1 MLEKFEKGRKIYFL
15 YKESLFH
22 DNIDQEINIGFGGVR
37 VFYSE

>member
-22 DNIDQEINIGFGGVR
+22 NNIDAEINIFVGLMNNIMF
-37 VFYSE
+37 

>member
-15 YKESLFH
+15 YKESFVLQY
-22 DNIDQEINIGFGGVR
+22 IDGEINIGFGGVR